1 VRLKPGQHTVI
12 IEVTDVDD
20 STTTAV
26 ARFNVVPGTR

>member
-1 VRLKPGQHTVI
+1 VI